1 MKASTTLRQEFPA
14 LALVTGFANPKM
26 REQLADLLLLWLEIN
41 RARNAAESM
50 IAAARITWWREAL
63 DEGKP
68 ESVPLAERLIAT
80 YPDITPIT
88 AMLQQVVNITLNG
101 GDDHQICHVMGDLW
115 AKIFNNGQGGDDCA
129 HILLAFRSAMSGN
142 ALDSDLAASLMAK
155 PIPQP
160 IKLIA
165 WLAQD
170 PKRLSYPEAQPL
182 LPFKMMLRAIR
193 L

>member
-68 ESVPLAERLIAT
+68 EAVPLAERLIAT
-80 YPDITPIT
+80 YPDVTPIT
-88 AMLQQVVNITLNG
+88 AMLQDVVNITLNG

-115 AKIFNNGQGGDDCA
+115 AKILNHGQGGDDCA
-129 HILLAFRSAMSGN
+129 HILLAFRGAMSGN

-155 PIPQP
+155 IYPTAD
-160 IKLIA
+160 KA
-165 WLAQD
+165 HRLACSR
-170 PKRLSYPEAQPL
+170 PKKAQLS
-182 LPFKMMLRAIR
+182 
-193 L
+193 